1 MIHPTPEMVRFDPA
15 RLFTRWDHRG
25 QQFHPSNFP
34 HTVLVTDQPV
44 PDETAA
50 QFGAVL
56 PSLDGLD
63 RELFPRIRFFVY
75 FLCDSDALPVIREIQ
90 AHGGS
95 YIPHLDF
102 SKTQYRFVNR
112 HAHDAMQ
119 RTWALKDRVSHLQA
133 ITHEN
138 LCEALDLTQDVPG
151 DYVEIG
157 VYLGG
162 SALTA
167 LHYLEET
174 GSHRKAWLLDTFDGF
189 NYAEADR
196 SPDAIWAHTH
206 GLYGVQGT
214 MDHIRQTF
222 AGITVPFELVA
233 ANICRDPLPAG
244 VGAISVAN
252 IDVDMYEPT
261 LAALHAVAPRLSPGG
276 IIIAEDAASTP
287 GLYGAYVAMHE
298 FLASPAGQGFRPLFK
313 QGQYFLMRRA

>member
-1 MIHPTPEMVRFDPA
+1 MNHAAPAMHRFEPA
-15 RLFTRWDHRG
+15 RLFTRFEHRG
-25 QQFHPSNFP
+25 QQFHPSLFP
-34 HTVLVTDQPV
+34 HKALITDQPV

-50 QFGAVL
+50 LFDAVL

-63 RELFPRIRFFVY
+63 RSLFPKIKFFVY
-75 FLCDSDALPVIREIQ
+75 FLCDSDAMPVIREIQ

-138 LCEALDLTQDVPG
+138 LCEALDLTRDVPG

-167 LHYLEET
+167 LHYLEEI
-174 GSHRKAWLLDTFDGF
+174 GSTKRAWLLDTFDGF
-189 NYAEADR
+189 NYPEANQ
-196 SPDAIWAHTH
+196 SADAIWARTH

-222 AGITVPFELVA
+222 RDIRVPYELVA

-244 VGAISVAN
+244 VQQISVAN

-261 LAALHAVAPRLSPGG
+261 LAALHRVAPLMAPGG
-276 IIIAEDAASTP
+276 IIVAEDAASTP
-287 GLYGAYVAMHE
+287 GLYGALLAMHE
-298 FLASPAGQGFRPLFK
+298 FLATPAGRSYRPLFK
-313 QGQYFLMRRA
+313 QGQYFLMHRG